1 MIARTQHRNI
11 TEWLGKGKAV
21 IVIGPRQV
29 GKTTLVRRITQNLN
43 LKTLW
48 LTGDDPETRSLLDN
62 VSLARLQNII
72 GQNEVVVVD
81 EAQRFTNAGLMLK
94 LVTDHLPQ
102 VQLFV
107 TGSSSLDLAAQT
119 KESLT
124 GRKIEFHLY
133 PLSFVEMCAEHG
145 YLTERSLLEHRML
158 YGYYPEV
165 VQNDPPQAQKIL
177 NDLSDGLMY
186 KDLLSLDQIKKPSL
200 LVKLLQAL
208 ALQVGSEVR
217 YLEVAQ
223 TIGADQVLFCPGGV
237 VQETGAANFML
248 IDAERVLN
256 ATGAWSIELNRSL
269 GIALP
274 NHPHRHEIMSSE
286 PLKPF
291 LDPLVVDLSTG
302 LYFSQSTRGE
312 IVAGITMEDD
322 GPPAT
327 EVDLRSSRRFLSH
340 LGRALCHIMPV
351 ASQLRVLRQWAGPYD
366 VSPDGDAIVGPSPG
380 VPRLYQVCGFTG
392 HGFMMAPAVGKLVAE
407 LLATGKRHPMLDR
420 WDPAR
425 FGRGDT
431 GRREDMIIG

>member
-29 GKTTLVRRITQNLN
+29 GKTTLVRQITQNLN
-43 LKTLW
+43 PKTLW

-62 VSLARLQNII
+62 ISLARLQNII

-81 EAQRFTNAGLMLK
+81 EAQRFTNAGLTLK
-94 LVTDHLPQ
+94 LITDHLPQ

-133 PLSFVEMCAEHG
+133 PLSYVEMCAEHG

-165 VQNDPPQAQKIL
+165 VQKDPPQAQKIL

-208 ALQVGSEVR
+208 ALQLGSEVR

-223 TIGADQVLFCPGGV
+223 TIGADPLTVERYTDLLEQSFVLFRLPSLSRNARNEIKKGRKIYFYDNGIRNAILKNFSPLALRND
-237 VQETGAANFML
+237 TGALWENFL
-248 IDAERVLN
+248 LAERMKRN
-256 ATGAWSIELNRSL
+256 AYTDYFCNTYFWRTTTQQ
-269 GIALP
+269 
-274 NHPHRHEIMSSE
+274 EI
-286 PLKPF
+286 
-291 LDPLVVDLSTG
+291 DYV
-302 LYFSQSTRGE
+302 
-312 IVAGITMEDD
+312 ED
-322 GPPAT
+322 AN
-327 EVDLRSSRRFLSH
+327 
-340 LGRALCHIMPV
+340 GRLHAFEFKWQPKK
-351 ASQLRVLRQWAGPYD
+351 S
-366 VSPDGDAIVGPSPG
+366 
-380 VPRLYQVCGFTG
+380 
-392 HGFMMAPAVGKLVAE
+392 
-407 LLATGKRHPMLDR
+407 
-420 WDPAR
+420 AR
-425 FGRGDT
+425 FPAAFLENYPGSQTTLINNENFDAFVG
-431 GRREDMIIG
+431 IQ